1 MSLHLFHSRCYRI
14 GVFQGTNLR
23 INFKKKEKTYQKFL
37 LFRTILVIS
46 HSISEI
52 EFDGLCHFSMFDVP
66 IIIMN
71 GTHPNSIIIP
81 LSQWLTEKGRH
92 MLSQTKT
99 HLTDIPFE
107 GVSRICIRCGG
118 KALHSFRIYPPPLF
132 SSTNMIVQKSTLLK
146 IWHLTEKSCFL

>member
-1 MSLHLFHSRCYRI
+1 MRNPQSAYIKSAHVYALVSFAMLPYR
-14 GVFQGTNLR
+14 VFQGTNLR

-71 GTHPNSIIIP
+71 GTHPNSIVIP
-81 LSQWLTEKGRH
+81 LSQ
-92 MLSQTKT
+92 
-99 HLTDIPFE
+99 
-107 GVSRICIRCGG
+107 
-118 KALHSFRIYPPPLF
+118 
-132 SSTNMIVQKSTLLK
+132 
-146 IWHLTEKSCFL
+146 

>member
-1 MSLHLFHSRCYRI
+1 MHLFHSQCYRI

-46 HSISEI
+46 HSISKI

-66 IIIMN
+66 IYHYIYILSN

-81 LSQWLTEKGRH
+81 LVN
-92 MLSQTKT
+92 
-99 HLTDIPFE
+99 D
-107 GVSRICIRCGG
+107 
-118 KALHSFRIYPPPLF
+118 
-132 SSTNMIVQKSTLLK
+132 
-146 IWHLTEKSCFL
+146 